1 MYKKKYAMFS
11 LEGDMLVD
19 GIVRTAL
26 KNRFDFKWVE
36 QKLEKLAETKGFG
49 EATDKGFGEATDTHV
64 LDMVWDAMQENA
76 NVL

>member
-19 GIVRTAL
+19 GIVNTAL

-36 QKLEKLAETKGFG
+36 QKLEKLAETKR
-49 EATDKGFGEATDTHV
+49 FGEATDTHV
-64 LDMVWDAMQENA
+64 LDMVWDALKGNA
-76 NVL
+76 YVL